1 MTKAKEKK
9 VVTEPEEKVIAEEE
23 EIKKLPKDE
32 SEEVKASEE
41 KKDEDSQRYIRLMA
55 EFQNYKKRVDK
66 EKKDTYA
73 FANEKIV
80 TELLDVI
87 DNFERGLDTEC
98 ENENFFEGMKLI
110 FNQFKGVLVKEGLE
124 EIEALGQEFDT
135 TYHNALMMQDS
146 EEHKSGEIISVMQK
160 GYKLKNK
167 VIRPAMV
174 IVAN

>member
-1 MTKAKEKK
+1 MSDVKDVK
-9 VVTEPEEKVIAEEE
+9 EEKILTEEE
-23 EIKKLPKDE
+23 EEVKRLPEDE
-32 SEEVKASEE
+32 SEEVKESEE
-41 KKDEDSQRYIRLMA
+41 KKEEESQRYVRLMA

-87 DNFERGLDTEC
+87 DNFERGLEAEC
-98 ENENFFEGMKLI
+98 ADKNFFEGTKLI
-110 FNQFKGVLVKEGLE
+110 FDQLQGVLAKSGLE
-124 EIEALGQEFDT
+124 EIEALGQGFDPM
-135 TYHNALMMQDS
+135 YHNALMMQDS

-160 GYKLKNK
+160 GYKLKSK